1 MRNGVDSNG
10 FSHLVSA
17 ILEGSPIKVE
27 RILQQGADPDQ
38 VSKEKSPLMYAI
50 DRGVA
55 EIILHLKN
63 KGAGINTEVKGKTP
77 LIYAIE
83 HRAGRMIEFLCE
95 LGVDIEASS
104 RKYTPLLRAAQLKY
118 PEVVRT
124 LCQHKAKINATCSG
138 NYTALHCAIASQ
150 YTSEYSSSRGE
161 VCETLAV
168 LLENHAD
175 PNAKDGEGK
184 TPLYHA
190 LQEKDEACVKFMLN
204 GSWNIDLE
212 AQDCHGWTP
221 LYFAI
226 RTRQY
231 GLVKLCLEKGAI
243 VPIALPR
250 DITKDISDLIKGK
263 RRASATS
270 SSTET
275 ASLHGPRSS
284 SSRRYSVETK
294 ASTRTSKPRM
304 GFLFGNKSSP

>member
-1 MRNGVDSNG
+1 MHNGVDSNG

-83 HRAGRMIEFLCE
+83 HRAGRMIELLCE
-95 LGVDIEASS
+95 IGVDIEASS

-124 LCQHKAKINATCSG
+124 LCQRKAKINATCSG
-138 NYTALHCAIASQ
+138 DYTALHCAISNL
-150 YTSEYSSSRGE
+150 YSSSRGE

-184 TPLYHA
+184 TPLHHA
-190 LQEKDEACVKFMLN
+190 LQENDKACVSFLLN

-221 LYFAI
+221 LNFAI

-231 GLVKLCLEKGAI
+231 SLVELCLEKGAI
-243 VPIALPR
+243 VPVALPK
-250 DITKDISDLIKGK
+250 DITRPISDLIKGK

-275 ASLHGPRSS
+275 ASLQGLRSS
-284 SSRRYSVETK
+284 SSRRYSIETK
-294 ASTRTSKPRM
+294 ASTRTSKSRM